1 VGPEIE
7 VLMNKAILLCGVGAI
22 AIAGAFFFLGGGENS
37 VVDPEFVTVA
47 VPEKNLLVSRIDG
60 IGDVLVAGPCQ
71 EGNQGNN
78 IFPEEGSVPSDCY
91 LMMSNGRDYL
101 DARSFMDPVFVQV
114 SQGTDSVF
122 LGPGDD
128 IIEVRGNFEI
138 VIDAGLGENVLN
150 FPGLDVPDVDLRV
163 EGADIILESKR
174 GNVRMLRQYPRD
186 GEAAPIQKI
195 FFESGAMSASEIY
208 LKSID
213 GQASDGDDI
222 LTGTPQ
228 DDVIYP
234 GLGND
239 VIAGLE
245 GNDAIHYEGGN
256 DIIMGSFEG
265 QGNDSVL
272 LPYGFEEV
280 FLESIADRDLKLILP
295 GGSLT
300 LQFQIFFPIGNERTN
315 IESFVFTDGIYSDAD
330 LRAALA
336 SGEKE
341 RPVHRG
347 NR

>member
-1 VGPEIE
+1 
-7 VLMNKAILLCGVGAI
+7 MNKAILLCCVGAI
-22 AIAGAFFFLGGGENS
+22 ATAAAYFFLGVGVNS
-37 VVDPEFVTVA
+37 IVEPEVVTVSA
-47 VPEKNLLVSRIDG
+47 PEKNLRVSRIDG
-60 IGDVLVAGPCQ
+60 FGDVLVAGPCQ

-78 IFPEEGSVPSDCY
+78 IFPIEGRVPSDCY
-91 LMMSNGRDYL
+91 LMMSAGRDYL
-101 DARSFMDPVFVQV
+101 DARSFTDPVFVQV

-128 IIEVRGNFEI
+128 IIEVRGSFEI
-138 VIDAGLGENVLN
+138 VIDAGLGKNVLN

-163 EGADIILESKR
+163 EGEDIILESKR
-174 GNVRMLRQYPRD
+174 GNIRMRRQYPRE

-195 FFESGAMSASEIY
+195 VFESRTLSASEIY

-213 GQASDGDDI
+213 GQASDGDDN

-239 VIAGLE
+239 VIAGFE
-245 GNDAIHYEGGN
+245 GNDAIHYEGG
-256 DIIMGSFEG
+256 DDVIMGSFEG
-265 QGNDSVL
+265 RGNDSLL
-272 LPYGFEEV
+272 LPYGFDEV
-280 FLESIADRDLKLILP
+280 FLENIANRDLKLILP